1 MTWVIDGPRTA
12 WLFTREGKSV
22 RFEIHRYDNR
32 LHLVI
37 AGPGTARKTLEFPDL
52 ATLLAH
58 QAAQEQR
65 LTAEGYVLEE
75 FTSERRRWP
84 R

>member
-1 MTWVIDGPRTA
+1 MTWVVDGPRTA
-12 WLFTREGKSV
+12 WLFTRDGKSV
-22 RFEIHRYDNR
+22 RLEIHNFGSR
-32 LHLVI
+32 LHLIV
-37 AGPGTARKTLEFPDL
+37 AGPGTARQSYEFPDL
-52 ATLLAH
+52 PTLLAH
-58 QAAQEQR
+58 QAAHEQR